1 MLRSTNI
8 DMLRWTAY
16 FNKFAG
22 MGSTEDP
29 MQIDRLIQIIF
40 LLLSHESITAK
51 ALAEEFGV
59 STRTIYRDINILS
72 VAGIPITSQK
82 GYGGGLSLL
91 EGFSLDKSYF
101 TRAEQSNIIKALQ
114 ILKSSKIGRAHV

>member
-1 MLRSTNI
+1 MLRG
-8 DMLRWTAY
+8 TAY
-16 FNKFAG
+16 FDKFAG

-72 VAGIPITSQK
+72 VAGIPKDMAEACPYWRAFHWTSPISP
-82 GYGGGLSLL
+82 G
-91 EGFSLDKSYF
+91 
-101 TRAEQSNIIKALQ
+101 QSKA
-114 ILKSSKIGRAHV
+114 IS